1 MFNNNQSLQQNP
13 RLSFTGWFT
22 YGWLMAL
29 LSGIAPVMLP
39 FMARSQGK
47 PVAASTLETVKAG
60 IREAAEKTL
69 TISSSFV
76 QEKQMS
82 MIREKIV
89 SKGKFYFKR
98 ERKLRWEYVQPYS
111 YLIIIKDDRIS
122 VRDDGKVNQ
131 FSIQSNKVF
140 REVNRIILGSI
151 RGTLLSDEK
160 NFRFDCYETAAS
172 WIVRLK
178 PLSAG
183 IRESLSEIV
192 IWFDRNDYS
201 VNHIELIEPKG
212 DLTKINFTDRKT
224 NQPVGDE
231 MFLLP

>member
-1 MFNNNQSLQQNP
+1 MFNNNTPLQQNP
-13 RLSFTGWFT
+13 YQWFKGWITG
-22 YGWLMAL
+22 GWLIAL
-29 LSGIAPVMLP
+29 LTGIVVVLQPLP
-39 FMARSQGK
+39 AKSQGK
-47 PVAASTLETVKAG
+47 AVTASALEAVKAS

-69 TISSSFV
+69 TISSDFV
-76 QEKQMS
+76 QEKQMA

-98 ERKLRWEYVQPYS
+98 ERKLRWEYLQPYS
-111 YLIIIKDDRIS
+111 YLIVIKDDQIS

-160 NFRFDCYETAAS
+160 NFRFDCFETAGS
-172 WIVRLK
+172 WIVHLK

-192 IWFDRNDYS
+192 IWFDRRDYS
-201 VNHIELIEPKG
+201 VNHVELIEPKG
-212 DLTKINFTDRKT
+212 DCTKINFTDRKT